1 MERMITLI
9 YLDNAAGTKPYPEVI
24 ETITDVLTNHWGNAS
39 ADNSL
44 GHDAMQIIDDV
55 ANQVAADINCEP
67 HEIIWTSGACE
78 ANSLAIMGFVN
89 AYQTQFFTSRLEHA
103 SINALVDQLDFDY
116 EKFTLI
122 DNDQHGYVLLE
133 DLENRL
139 SANVNSMYNSLVSI
153 SFANAEVGTIQPIK
167 EISKVVH
174 RYGGILHV
182 DATQVYPWYQIDVV
196 DLGIDM
202 MSVSA
207 QKFHGPKGVGFLY
220 INEDLELALEPR
232 IYGRQ
237 NNGIRGGTYP
247 THLIAAFGTA
257 LKLTR
262 QTPIKT
268 ASMVK
273 QLRDKLQSKL
283 IQIPNVHLN
292 GSADRL
298 PNTLSLTID
307 GVRAETLVTMCDL
320 MGVIIA
326 KGSACKSHE
335 PTPSQ
340 ALLAIGL
347 TPEQALNT
355 IRISLDE
362 FNTEEEINTAAQII
376 TYLVERIRNEE
387 I

>member
-1 MERMITLI
+1 
-9 YLDNAAGTKPYPEVI
+9 
-24 ETITDVLTNHWGNAS
+24 
-39 ADNSL
+39 
-44 GHDAMQIIDDV
+44 
-55 ANQVAADINCEP
+55 
-67 HEIIWTSGACE
+67 
-78 ANSLAIMGFVN
+78 MGFVN

-103 SINALVDQLDFDY
+103 SINALIDQLDFDY
-116 EKFTLI
+116 ERFAFI
-122 DNDQHGYVLLE
+122 DNDQRGYVLLE

-220 INEDLELALEPR
+220 VNEDLELALEPR
-232 IYGRQ
+232 IYGSQ
-237 NNGIRGGTYP
+237 NNGVRGGTYP
-247 THLIAAFGTA
+247 THLIAALGTA
-257 LKLTR
+257 LNLTR

-283 IQIPNVHLN
+283 LQIPNVHLN
-292 GSADRL
+292 GAADRL

-376 TYLVERIRNEE
+376 TYLVEKIRNEE